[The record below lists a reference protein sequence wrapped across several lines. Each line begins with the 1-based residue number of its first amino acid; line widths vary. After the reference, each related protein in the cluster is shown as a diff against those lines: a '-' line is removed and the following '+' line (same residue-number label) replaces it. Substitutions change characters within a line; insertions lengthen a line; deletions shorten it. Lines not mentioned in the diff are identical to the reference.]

1 MWNSAAKLMPVRPC
15 QSPAKMAKRAIMDQ
29 RLTDRDSI
37 ARDSAALLAQM
48 RATRPLVQVITN
60 FVSMDMA
67 ANVLLALGAAPAMVH
82 APEETPDF
90 VRKAAA
96 LVINTGTLSAASAQA
111 MDVATAAARTHGV
124 PWVLD
129 PVGAG
134 GSAFRDATIANLL
147 RRRPQVIRGN
157 ASEIMAVARIAG
169 LTQAAGAPR
178 GPESTHATDEVAEL
192 AQRLARHAL
201 CTVAATGA
209 VDFIT
214 DGRRNLRLANGSP
227 LMTRVTAL
235 GCGLTGFI
243 GAMLGTGENAF
254 AATQAALATYAI
266 AGDIAAE
273 QADAPGSFRVAFI
286 DALYRLDETQILNRL
301 RCA

>member
-1 MWNSAAKLMPVRPC
+1 
-15 QSPAKMAKRAIMDQ
+15 MD
-29 RLTDRDSI
+29 I
-37 ARDSAALLAQM
+37 
-48 RATRPLVQVITN
+48 
-60 FVSMDMA
+60 A
-67 ANVLLALGAAPAMVH
+67 ANVLLAAGAAPAMVH
-82 APEETPDF
+82 APEETPEF

-96 LVINTGTLSAASAQA
+96 LVINTGTLSAPAAQA

-134 GSAFRDATIANLL
+134 GTPFRDTTIASLL

-169 LTQAAGAPR
+169 LTQAVGAPR
-178 GPESTHATDEVAEL
+178 GPESTHETDEVAEL

-209 VDFIT
+209 VDFVT
-214 DGRRNLRLANGSP
+214 DGRRHVRLANGSP

-243 GAMLGTGENAF
+243 GAMLGTDAQAF
-254 AATQAALATYAI
+254 EATIAALATYAI
-266 AGDIAAE
+266 AGEIAA
-273 QADAPGSFRVAFI
+273 QTTDAPGSFRVAFI
-286 DALYRLDETQILNRL
+286 DALYRLDEQQIFDRL
-301 RCA
+301 RCL

>member
-1 MWNSAAKLMPVRPC
+1 MKA
-15 QSPAKMAKRAIMDQ
+15 QSDQTPANRETLAQ
-29 RLTDRDSI
+29 LTGD
-37 ARDSAALLAQM
+37 LLADM
-48 RATRPLVQVITN
+48 RKARPLVQLITN

-67 ANVLLALGAAPAMVH
+67 ANVLLAAGAAPAMVH

-96 LVINTGTLSAASAQA
+96 LVINTGTLSAPAAHA

-134 GSAFRDATIANLL
+134 GSPFRDATIANLL
-147 RRRPQVIRGN
+147 RRRPHVIRGN

-169 LTQAAGAPR
+169 LTQASGAPR
-178 GPESTHATDEVAEL
+178 GPESAHDTGDVEEL

-209 VDFIT
+209 IDVVT
-214 DGRRNLRLANGSP
+214 DGRSLLRLANGSP

-235 GCGLTGFI
+235 GCGLTGFV
-243 GAMLGTGENAF
+243 GAMLGTGHKAF
-254 AATQAALATYAI
+254 EATLAALAAYAI
-266 AGDIAAE
+266 AGDMAAE
-273 QADAPGSFRVAFI
+273 QADAPASFRVAFI
-286 DALYRLDETQILNRL
+286 DALYRLDSAQIATRL
-301 RCA
+301 RLP

>member
-1 MWNSAAKLMPVRPC
+1 
-15 QSPAKMAKRAIMDQ
+15 MDQ
-29 RLTDRDSI
+29 THTDRDAL
-37 ARDSAALLAQM
+37 ARASAALLVQM
-48 RATRPLVQVITN
+48 RAARPLVQVITN
-60 FVSMDMA
+60 FVSMDIA
-67 ANVLLALGAAPAMVH
+67 ANVLLAVGAAPAMVH

-90 VRKAAA
+90 VRKVAA
-96 LVINTGTLSAASAQA
+96 LVINTGTLSASAAQS

-134 GSAFRDATIANLL
+134 GTPFRDATIANLL

-178 GPESTHATDEVAEL
+178 GPESTHDTDEVAEL

-209 VDFIT
+209 VDFVT
-214 DGRRNLRLANGSP
+214 DGRRHLHLANGSP

-243 GAMLGTGENAF
+243 GAMLGTGAEAF
-254 AATQAALATYAI
+254 VATGAALATYAI

-286 DALYRLDETQILNRL
+286 DALYCLDEPQIFERL
-301 RCA
+301 RCL

>member
-1 MWNSAAKLMPVRPC
+1 
-15 QSPAKMAKRAIMDQ
+15 MDQ
-29 RLTDRDSI
+29 TYTDRDAL
-37 ARDSAALLAQM
+37 ARASAALLVQM
-48 RATRPLVQVITN
+48 RAKSPLVQVITN
-60 FVSMDMA
+60 FVSMDIA
-67 ANVLLALGAAPAMVH
+67 ANVLLATGAAPAMVH

-96 LVINTGTLSAASAQA
+96 LVINTGTLSAPAAQA

-134 GSAFRDATIANLL
+134 GTPFRDTTIANLL

-178 GPESTHATDEVAEL
+178 GPESTHDTDEVAEL

-209 VDFIT
+209 VDFVT
-214 DGRRNLRLANGSP
+214 DGRRHVRLANGSP

-243 GAMLGTGENAF
+243 GAMLGTDAQAF
-254 AATQAALATYAI
+254 EATIAALATYAI
-266 AGDIAAE
+266 AGEIAA
-273 QADAPGSFRVAFI
+273 QTTDAPGSFRVAFI
-286 DALYRLDETQILNRL
+286 DALYRLDEQQIFDRL
-301 RCA
+301 RCG

>member
-1 MWNSAAKLMPVRPC
+1 
-15 QSPAKMAKRAIMDQ
+15 MDQ
-29 RLTDRDSI
+29 THTDRDAL
-37 ARDSAALLAQM
+37 ARASAALLAQM
-48 RATRPLVQVITN
+48 RAARPLVQVITN
-60 FVSMDMA
+60 FVSMDIA
-67 ANVLLALGAAPAMVH
+67 ANVLLAAGAAPAMVH

-90 VRKAAA
+90 VRKVAA
-96 LVINTGTLSAASAQA
+96 LVINTGTLSATAAQS

-134 GSAFRDATIANLL
+134 GTPFRDATIANLL

-178 GPESTHATDEVAEL
+178 GPESTHDTDEVAEL

-209 VDFIT
+209 VDFVT
-214 DGRRNLRLANGSP
+214 DGRRHLRLANGSP

-243 GAMLGTGENAF
+243 GAMLGTGAEAF
-254 AATQAALATYAI
+254 VATSAALATYAI

-273 QADAPGSFRVAFI
+273 QADAPGSFRLAFI
-286 DALYRLDETQILNRL
+286 DALYRLDEPQIFERL
-301 RCA
+301 RCL

>member
-1 MWNSAAKLMPVRPC
+1 
-15 QSPAKMAKRAIMDQ
+15 MDQ
-29 RLTDRDSI
+29 TAIDRDAL
-37 ARDSAALLAQM
+37 ARTCSAHLAQL
-48 RATRPLVQVITN
+48 RARRPLVQLITN
-60 FVSMDMA
+60 FVSMDVA

-96 LVINTGTLSAASAQA
+96 LVINTGTLSAPSAQA

-134 GSAFRDATIANLL
+134 GTPFRDQTIASLL

-157 ASEIMAVARIAG
+157 ASEIMAVARLVG

-178 GPESTHATDEVAEL
+178 GPESIHHTDEVAEL

-209 VDFIT
+209 IDFIT
-214 DGRRNLRLANGSP
+214 DGRQSIRLANGSP

-243 GAMLGTGENAF
+243 GAMLGTGADAF
-254 AATQAALATYAI
+254 AATSAALATYAI

-273 QADAPGSFRVAFI
+273 QVDAPGSFRVAFI
-286 DALYRLDETQILNRL
+286 DALYRLDEASIFERL
-301 RCA
+301 RCR